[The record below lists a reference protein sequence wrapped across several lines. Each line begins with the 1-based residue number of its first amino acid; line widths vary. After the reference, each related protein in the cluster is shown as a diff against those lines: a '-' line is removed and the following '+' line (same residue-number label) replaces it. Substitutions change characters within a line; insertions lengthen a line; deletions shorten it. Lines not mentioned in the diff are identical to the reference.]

1 MAECDGV
8 AFDYEAIAGHL
19 RRAQICALADFCELL
34 REKYMKKTI
43 LALALATFAL
53 NVAAPAFAAE
63 DKPCNPP
70 KEGHVLDKDGKC
82 VAKKK

>member
-1 MAECDGV
+1 
-8 AFDYEAIAGHL
+8 
-19 RRAQICALADFCELL
+19 
-34 REKYMKKTI
+34 MKKTVI
-43 LALALATFAL
+43 ALSLAALALV
-53 NVAAPAFAAE
+53 VAAPAFAAD